1 MLKDFQRETAKRII
15 EIFRGDGSRDQEQKR
30 VLLSDEVGLGKTIM
44 ARAVVN
50 EVRKLRKDVQDDDYR
65 IVYVCSNQNI
75 IRQNIYKLVDK
86 SDDVLRISDSRLSM
100 QHLVLEE
107 RMAKLKATEESQNGE
122 MRTLLV
128 PITPATSFSVQGGS
142 GSKNERALMYA
153 HVRRMEVLM
162 PYEKELRHMFQLQ
175 NYVSNKSWK
184 NDVEW
189 YEKRVVDAGEEYIQ
203 RMQDRLTEKVP
214 QDILDELIRMAS
226 EDGWSNTEM
235 IRVINRLR
243 TIFAEISLDA
253 LEPDLVIM
261 DEFQRFSNLISSDLA
276 TEETMIAHRF
286 FFDSKIPYILLL
298 SATPYKPYTTLEE
311 INEQNCD
318 EQYEDFM
325 KLMRFLNNGKPKFN
339 TVWEDYSRSLA
350 HMESEGLDVL
360 VAKKKAAEEKMYEV
374 MCRTER
380 LNEGLIQSVLEKEAV
395 PISEGDILSY
405 CQMQHLLDEAGDEL
419 GERPGNLSIEYVKSS
434 PYLLSFMQ
442 HYKEKKFIEKA
453 YDPTQRKHAPKPPIV
468 NANSQRLLLKGHHVY
483 TYKPIA
489 PNNARLDYLSKELF
503 SKQSELLLW
512 VPASHP
518 YYSVPATNVFAK
530 NKDFSKVLVFS
541 SWEMVPR
548 MLAVMLSYE
557 SEQKNISEVFP
568 GTSYKAKQ
576 GAQRLTDVVNKK
588 DKHQL
593 DQTLLM
599 YPSSYLKNL
608 YNPQALFEEGIRDL
622 ASLQKRIEEQIKT
635 DVQGLDIDENAP
647 AGSAGVLRII
657 KALEGEEVSEIPAIT
672 PRVIRVLAHMAI
684 ASPAVC
690 LYRIFD
696 DEEKANVVA
705 KDFVSL
711 FNIRESAAIVDRC
724 SRLED
729 ANYYERVLEY
739 CVMGNLQSV
748 LNEFAH
754 TIEENTHH
762 EEYAKRV
769 SEAMMQ
775 SFVGVSTVD
784 IDTTESFC
792 KPKVEKYQEKMAMH
806 RFYAYDY
813 ANGKVQS
820 SDQSIQ
826 HNMSLQQAFNSPF
839 RPFVLATTSVGQEGL
854 DFHRYS
860 RKIMHWNLPSNP
872 VDMEQREGRIN
883 RYKCLAIRRNIAHLF
898 PEQFTWHD
906 MFEQA
911 KEEWKQ
917 YGYSEMVP
925 FWCLPR
931 EVVAAHK
938 TDGVLEWIERIVPM
952 YPMSLDQGR
961 YQHLIDILSM
971 YRLTMGQPRQEE
983 LLELLKG
990 KITPEDM
997 HKLLIDLSPYN
1008 KNNGSTS

>member
-1 MLKDFQRETAKRII
+1 MLKNFQAHTVQRII
-15 EIFRGDGSRDQEQKR
+15 EIFKNRSENEQKR

-44 ARAVVN
+44 ARAVID
-50 EVRKLRKDVQDDDYR
+50 EVRTLRKDVQDDDYR

-107 RMAKLKATEESQNGE
+107 RMANLRTTEAYQNGE

-153 HVRRMEVLM
+153 HIRRIEALV
-162 PYEKELRHMFQLQ
+162 PYQSELYKRFQLQ
-175 NYVSNKSWK
+175 NYVSNKSWDR
-184 NDVEW
+184 DVRW
-189 YEKRVVDAGEEYIQ
+189 YEDRVIAVGDNYIAD
-203 RMQDRLTEKVP
+203 MQTKLQTHIPASLID
-214 QDILDELIRMAS
+214 DLIRIATNPQWVNA
-226 EDGWSNTEM
+226 DM
-235 IRVINRLR
+235 IRVINTLR
-243 TIFAEISLDA
+243 TIFAQISLDA

-261 DEFQRFSNLISSDLA
+261 DEFQRFSNLINSDLS
-276 TEETMIAHRF
+276 TEESMIAHRF
-286 FFDSKIPYILLL
+286 FFEANIPYVLLL

-325 KLMRFLNNGKPKFN
+325 KLMRFLNNGQARFN
-339 TVWEDYSRSLA
+339 TVWEDYSRSLSHLEA
-350 HMESEGLDVL
+350 EQLDIL
-360 VAKKKAAEEKMYEV
+360 VAKKKTAEDTMYEV

-380 LNEGLIQSVLEKEAV
+380 LNEGLIQSVTENESV

-405 CQMQHLLDEAGDEL
+405 CQMQHLLDKAGEEL
-419 GERPGNLSIEYVKSS
+419 NENPGHLSIEYVKSS

-442 HYKEKKFIEKA
+442 HYKEKKFIERA
-453 YDPTQRKHAPKPPIV
+453 YDPTQRKHAKPLPIGSV
-468 NANSQRLLLKGHHVY
+468 TQRLLLKGHHVY
-483 TYKPIA
+483 SYKPIA
-489 PNNARLDYLSKELF
+489 ANNARLDYIKRDLF
-503 SKQSELLLW
+503 ERQSELLLW

-518 YYSVPATNVFAK
+518 YYDVPASNVFAK

-548 MLAVMLSYE
+548 MLAIMLSYE
-557 SEQKNISEVFP
+557 SEQRNISVVFP

-576 GAQRLTDVVNKK
+576 GAQRLVDIVGKK

-593 DQTLLM
+593 DQTLLK
-599 YPSSYLKNL
+599 YPSTYLANL
-608 YNPQALFEEGIRDL
+608 YDPQTFYTEGVRDL
-622 ASLQKRIEEQIKT
+622 ASLIKRLEDQIYLDT
-635 DVQGLDIDENAP
+635 QSLDIDSEAP
-647 AGSAGVLRII
+647 TGSAGVLRII
-657 KALEGEEVSEIPAIT
+657 RALEGEPQTALPPIT
-672 PRVIRVLAHMAI
+672 PRVVRVLAHMAI
-684 ASPAVC
+684 AAPGVC
-690 LYRIFD
+690 LYRVLHD
-696 DEEKANVVA
+696 QALAEQVA
-705 KDFVSL
+705 TGFVSL
-711 FNIRESAAIVDRC
+711 FNNRESAAIVDRC
-724 SRLED
+724 SHLKEV
-729 ANYYERVLEY
+729 NYYERVLEY

-754 TIEENTHH
+754 TIEENIHH
-762 EEYAKRV
+762 PEYAKRV
-769 SEAMMQ
+769 AEAMSQ
-775 SFVGVSTVD
+775 SFVSVSTVD

-792 KPKVEKYQEKMAMH
+792 KPKEEHYQQKMAMH

-820 SDQSIQ
+820 NDQSVQ

-898 PEQFTWHD
+898 PDHFAWND
-906 MFEQA
+906 MFSQA
-911 KEEWKQ
+911 KETWQ
-917 YGYSEMVP
+917 HLGYSDLVP

-931 EVVAAHK
+931 EVVAEHK
-938 TDGVLEWIERIVPM
+938 EDGVLEWIERIVPM
-952 YPMSLDQGR
+952 YPMSLDQSR
-961 YQHLIDILSM
+961 YQHLIDILSL

-990 KITPEDM
+990 KIQPEDM

-1008 KNNGSTS
+1008 KNHGSTN

>member
-1 MLKDFQRETAKRII
+1 MKVMDFQQRTAERIL
-15 EIFRGDGSRDQEQKR
+15 EIFSDDSRTGQKR

-44 ARAVVN
+44 AR
-50 EVRKLRKDVQDDDYR
+50 EVIDRVRELRRQLNDDYFR

-75 IRQNIYKLVDK
+75 IQQNIYKLVEH

-107 RMAKLKATEESQNGE
+107 RMRKVISDNKYGE
-122 MRTLLV
+122 GLMPTLLV
-128 PITPATSFSVQGGS
+128 PLTPATSFSVQGGA
-142 GSKNERALMYA
+142 GSKYERALMYA
-153 HVRRMEVLM
+153 HVRRLQGLE
-162 PYEKELRHMFQLQ
+162 PYQTQLQ
-175 NYVSNKSWK
+175 EMFRMNVTKRYWNW
-184 NDVEW
+184 DVET
-189 YEKRVVDAGEEYIQ
+189 YEDRVIKCGDEYIATMQQELTQ
-203 RMQDRLTEKVP
+203 RISPELKNQ
-214 QDILDELIRMAS
+214 ILSLAAS
-226 EDGWSNTEM
+226 GHTNADM
-235 IRVINRLR
+235 IRVINQLR
-243 TIFAEISLDA
+243 AIFAEISLQK

-261 DEFQRFSNLISSDLA
+261 DEFQRFSHLISTDYSS
-276 TEETMIAHRF
+276 EETLIAHKF
-286 FFDSKIPYILLL
+286 FSDPKISYVLLL
-298 SATPYKPYTTLEE
+298 SATPYKPFTTLEE
-311 INEQNCD
+311 LNEQNCD
-318 EQYEDFM
+318 EQYEDFL
-325 KLMRFLNNGKPKFN
+325 KLMRFLNNEHSEFK
-339 TVWEDYSRSLA
+339 TVWEDFSHSLA
-350 HMESEGLDVL
+350 QISTEQMEILI
-360 VAKKKAAEEKMYEV
+360 AKKKVAEDKMYQV

-380 LNEGLIQSVLEKEAV
+380 LNEGLIHAVMEHEAV

-405 CQMQHLLDEAGDEL
+405 CQMQHLLDAAGDEL

-453 YDPTQRKHAPKPPIV
+453 FDPTQRKNAPKPPVV

-489 PNNARLDYLSKELF
+489 ANNARLDYLKKEVLF
-503 SKQSELLLW
+503 KNKSELLLW

-518 YYSVPATNVFAK
+518 YYDVPATQAFAQ
-530 NKDFSKVLVFS
+530 NPDFSKVLIFS

-557 SEQKNISEVFP
+557 SEQRNISTVFP

-576 GAQRLTDVVNKK
+576 GAQRLTDVLNKK

-593 DQTLLM
+593 DQTLLTH
-599 YPSSYLKNL
+599 PSTY
-608 YNPQALFEEGIRDL
+608 L
-622 ASLQKRIEEQIKT
+622 ASLYDPQACFTENLRDIDAIMHRIEEQLR
-635 DVQGLDIDENAP
+635 LDSQTLVIDEEAP
-647 AGSAGVLRII
+647 TGSAGVLRII
-657 KALEGEEVSEIPAIT
+657 HALEGQPETNIPPIT
-672 PRVIRVLAHMAI
+672 PRVLRVLAHMAI

-690 LYRIFD
+690 LYRILHD
-696 DEEKANVVA
+696 AEKAKVVA

-724 SRLED
+724 SRLDEV
-729 ANYYERVLEY
+729 NYYERVLEY

-748 LNEFAH
+748 LDEFAH
-754 TIEENTHH
+754 TIEENPQHP
-762 EEYAKRV
+762 EFAKRV

-792 KPKVEKYQEKMAMH
+792 KPKTEQYQQKMSMH

-820 SDQSIQ
+820 TDQSIQ
-826 HNMSLQQAFNSPF
+826 HNMGLQQAFNSPF

-898 PEQFTWHD
+898 PEQFTWRD
-906 MFEQA
+906 MFAQA
-911 KEEWKQ
+911 QSEWQ
-917 YGYSEMVP
+917 HFGYSQMVP

-931 EVVAAHK
+931 EIVAEHK
-938 TDGVLEWIERIVPM
+938 EDGFLEWIERIVPM

-997 HKLLIDLSPYN
+997 RKLLIDLSPYN
-1008 KNNGSTS
+1008 KSNGSSN

>member
-15 EIFRGDGSRDQEQKR
+15 EIFSDPNRSGQRR

-44 ARAVVN
+44 AR
-50 EVRKLRKDVQDDDYR
+50 EVIDRVRELRRQLNDDYYR

-75 IRQNIYKLVDK
+75 IQQNIYKLVEH

-107 RMAKLKATEESQNGE
+107 RMRKVINENKYGDGL
-122 MRTLLV
+122 MPTLLV
-128 PITPATSFSVQGGS
+128 PLTPATSFTIQGGT
-142 GSKNERALMYA
+142 GSKYERALMYA
-153 HVRRMEVLM
+153 HVRRIEGLEPYQIELKKMFRMFVSKKYWEQDVKDYENRVLQCGQD
-162 PYEKELRHMFQLQ
+162 YIEKMQRELSIRISPKLKHQLISLAT
-175 NYVSNKSWK
+175 N
-184 NDVEW
+184 
-189 YEKRVVDAGEEYIQ
+189 GF
-203 RMQDRLTEKVP
+203 
-214 QDILDELIRMAS
+214 
-226 EDGWSNTEM
+226 SNTDM
-235 IRVINRLR
+235 VCVINTLR
-243 TIFAEISLDA
+243 AIFAEISLQE
-253 LEPDLVIM
+253 LKPDLVVM
-261 DEFQRFSNLISSDLA
+261 DEFQRFSHLISNDINS
-276 TEETMIAHRF
+276 EETQIARQF
-286 FFDSKIPYILLL
+286 FSDPDIAYVLLL
-298 SATPYKPYTTLEE
+298 SATPYKPFTTLEE
-311 INEQNCD
+311 LNEQNCD

-325 KLMRFLNNGKPKFN
+325 KLMRFLNNGQPKFN
-339 TVWEDYSRSLA
+339 TIWEDYSRSLA
-350 HMESEGLDVL
+350 HMETEGLDVL

-405 CQMQHLLDEAGDEL
+405 CQMQHLLDEAGEEL
-419 GERPGNLSIEYVKSS
+419 GEKPGNLSIEYVKSS

-483 TYKPIA
+483 TYKPIPA
-489 PNNARLDYLSKELF
+489 NNARLDYLSKELF

-518 YYSVPATNVFAK
+518 YYSVPASNVFAK

-548 MLAVMLSYE
+548 MLAIMLSYE
-557 SEQKNISEVFP
+557 SEQKNISDVFP

-593 DQTLLM
+593 DQTLLT
-599 YPSSYLKNL
+599 YPSTYLRDL
-608 YNPQALFEEGIRDL
+608 YQPQAMFEEGVRDL
-622 ASLQKRIEEQIKT
+622 TTLQKRIEEQIRL
-635 DVQGLDIDENAP
+635 DVQGLEIDENAP
-647 AGSAGVLRII
+647 TGSAGVLRII
-657 KALEGEEVSEIPAIT
+657 KALEGEQVSEIPVIT
-672 PRVIRVLAHMAI
+672 PRVVRVLAHMAI

-690 LYRIFD
+690 LYRILGD
-696 DEEKANVVA
+696 AGLAREAA

-729 ANYYERVLEY
+729 VNYYERVLEY

-762 EEYAKRV
+762 KEYAKRV

-792 KPKVEKYQEKMAMH
+792 KPKEEKYQEKMAMH

-898 PEQFTWHD
+898 PDRFTWNE

-911 KEEWKQ
+911 KEEWQQ

-1008 KNNGSTS
+1008 KNNGSTN